1 MKDFEAVEG
10 VWRGFTVKS
19 VSNIQSFGKSR
30 RTMMREANERVV
42 DDLNASSAK
51 DLGIYKKKKKKKNC
65 RTKMEQANVVEE
77 VEEILL

>member
-1 MKDFEAVEG
+1 M
-10 VWRGFTVKS
+10 KS

-30 RTMMREANERVV
+30 RIMMREANERVV

-51 DLGIYKKKKKKKNC
+51 DLGIYKKKKNC
-65 RTKMEQANVVEE
+65 RTKMKQATVVEE

>member
-1 MKDFEAVEG
+1 M
-10 VWRGFTVKS
+10 KS

-51 DLGIYKKKKKKKNC
+51 DLGIYKKII
-65 RTKMEQANVVEE
+65 EQKWNKQ
-77 VEEILL
+77 LW

>member
-1 MKDFEAVEG
+1 M
-10 VWRGFTVKS
+10 KS

-51 DLGIYKKKKKKKNC
+51 DLGIYKKKKKDC
-65 RTKMEQANVVEE
+65 RTKMEQSNVVED
-77 VEEILL
+77 VEETLL

>member
-1 MKDFEAVEG
+1 M
-10 VWRGFTVKS
+10 KS

-51 DLGIYKKKKKKKNC
+51 DLGIYKKKKKKNY
-65 RTKMEQANVVEE
+65 RTKMEEATVVGEI
-77 VEEILL
+77 EEILL

>member
-1 MKDFEAVEG
+1 M
-10 VWRGFTVKS
+10 KS

-51 DLGIYKKKKKKKNC
+51 DLGIYKKKKKKNC
-65 RTKMEQANVVEE
+65 RTKMEQATVVEE